1 MRMDMSRGEDEAGI
15 GGGMRSIRTFL
26 NVSVFNVLFRY
37 RIMSILSFIFE
48 EHL

>member
-26 NVSVFNVLFRY
+26 NVSVFNVLCWI
-37 RIMSILSFIFE
+37 RIRII
-48 EHL
+48 